1 MLDATTIRMICG
13 ALAALLLV
21 AIVMRRRAR
30 QEEAE

>member
-13 ALAALLLV
+13 VLAVLLLA